1 VTNKKPQDDKK
12 GVILNFFFVILTLS
26 RSPELMRRGRIS
38 SFHLISFLLE
48 SSFALLRT
56 TSQGI
61 YPLGMTKKE
70 ETLRAKALRVTNKKA
85 QGQGDKKGV
94 ILNLLFVILRA
105 R

>member
-1 VTNKKPQDDKK
+1 
-12 GVILNFFFVILTLS
+12 
-26 RSPELMRRGRIS
+26 
-38 SFHLISFLLE
+38 
-48 SSFALLRT
+48 
-56 TSQGI
+56 
-61 YPLGMTKKE
+61 MTKKE